1 MKKISFLILTLL
13 MFSCTQD
20 DARTFSNDIYPYYKF
35 STSEENFRLLHLTLN
50 KEIEFKNQNDEIIK
64 FKVVSNELRKLE
76 NSSGTFSGGSILNN
90 YYDAQIIK
98 LHSVTDNFEEATLE
112 FKIYKFDNEK
122 VNVSFYFYKWNINS
136 SGQYM
141 QSFNLNLAP
150 TQQMM
155 INSVN
160 YANTLEVNSNSLVSI
175 QSNNGYLRN
184 VNKLFYDQRNG
195 LVGFND
201 LEGKEWRLQQ

>member
-98 LHSVTDNFEEATLE
+98 LHSVTDSFEEATLE

>member
-35 STSEENFRLLHLTLN
+35 STSEENYRLLHLTLN

-98 LHSVTDNFEEATLE
+98 LRSVTDSFEEATLE

-136 SGQYM
+136 SSQYM

>member
-1 MKKISFLILTLL
+1 

-35 STSEENFRLLHLTLN
+35 STSEENYRLLHLTLN

-98 LHSVTDNFEEATLE
+98 LRSVTDSFEEATLE

-136 SGQYM
+136 SSQYM

>member
-1 MKKISFLILTLL
+1 

-35 STSEENFRLLHLTLN
+35 STSEENYRLLHLTLN

-98 LHSVTDNFEEATLE
+98 LRSVTDSFEEATLE

-136 SGQYM
+136 SSQYM

-160 YANTLEVNSNSLVSI
+160 YANTLEVNSISLVSI

>member
-35 STSEENFRLLHLTLN
+35 STSEENYRLLHLTLN

-98 LHSVTDNFEEATLE
+98 LRSVTDSFEEATLE

-136 SGQYM
+136 SSQYM

-160 YANTLEVNSNSLVSI
+160 YANTLEVNSISLVSI